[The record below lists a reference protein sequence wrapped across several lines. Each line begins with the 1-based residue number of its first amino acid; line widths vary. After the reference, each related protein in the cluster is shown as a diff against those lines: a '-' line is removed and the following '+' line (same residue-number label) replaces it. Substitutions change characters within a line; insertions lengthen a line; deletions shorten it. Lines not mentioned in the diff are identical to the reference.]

1 MPCLIFRATN
11 ERSIS
16 LSQTSS
22 QAAII
27 PSRGSVLGRQ
37 KGGNVT
43 SSDMPALYVF
53 VCLYLSPLSVCV
65 PAHSYLF
72 FSSCL
77 CHLVVSKQHPGAVWF
92 LNHRKDFNNS
102 HGSHF
107 FLYNPQHL
115 LITSL
120 FWGSAHA
127 SQWGYYPNKWFSEVY
142 NNTSASSK
150 WLV

>member
-1 MPCLIFRATN
+1 MRTGAYSAALDGRGSARRGCDCREIKPLKVMPCLIFRATN

-53 VCLYLSPLSVCV
+53 VCLYLSTLRVCV

-72 FSSCL
+72 LSSCL

-107 FLYNPQHL
+107 F
-115 LITSL
+115 
-120 FWGSAHA
+120 SAIL
-127 SQWGYYPNKWFSEVY
+127 SIF
-142 NNTSASSK
+142 
-150 WLV
+150 